1 MITFIISHNDHS
13 CPSCDV
19 IRSDRCV
26 PESDVRLQPM
36 KSLPTGAQAGHPPHH
51 HHQPSSPLCI
61 PSPSP
66 VAYVQTGSISA
77 PASFSSQLDSAPSP
91 PCTV

>member
-13 CPSCDV
+13 CRSCDV
-19 IRSDRCV
+19 IRSGRCV
-26 PESDVRLQPM
+26 PESDVRLHPM
-36 KSLPTGAQAGHPPHH
+36 KSPPTGAQAGPTP
-51 HHQPSSPLCI
+51 HQPSSPLCI

-77 PASFSSQLDSAPSP
+77 PASFSSQLDYALSP
-91 PCTV
+91 PRIV